1 MSYSWVTI
9 ASFTLPT
16 DMHIARSK
24 LESEGIACEVQD
36 ELTVQSHNFYS
47 NAIGGV
53 KLKVRDHD
61 LDRARKILIEMEVIV
76 QEEKK
81 ELGGFLK
88 FMNRFTGKIPLLN
101 KLILEIRIVVV
112 FSLLIAIL
120 GFILL
125 LIE

>member
-88 FMNRFTGKIPLLN
+88 FTNRFTGKIPLLN